1 MRRFPVL
8 LAVAATAAAMLSLPA
23 NAATGSVAFTDAYVP
38 QARYS
43 PGAQVTVDADLHE
56 TTGSGSW
63 SGPVTFTVTH
73 LGTTVAIGSVNATV
87 AAGGSSPVSWNV
99 TPPNTDFTGYLVTI
113 TAGSASTATAIDV
126 SSTWTHF
133 PRFGTLVNFPTS
145 ATQASTQS
153 DVDTLIR
160 EYHINALQFYDWMWR
175 HENPVE
181 NNPDGSLP
189 ATWTGWNGNVIS
201 TAAIQDYV
209 NATHNDGAAAMPYSM
224 TYAGLQNYQQVS
236 GVSPSWGLYNP
247 GTTNQWSFAMTP
259 TASLYFFNPANTSWQ
274 NYIAGQEV
282 KTDNTF
288 GFDGVHLDQL
298 GNWGAKNDVNGNPV
312 DIPDGFVSEI
322 NAIKGQ
328 LPAGKAIGFNTVDG
342 YAGDQV
348 ASAAGTSYLYSELWN
363 NHETYIAAKSY
374 FDTQHTESGGL
385 PMVVAGYM
393 NYYNDYGPDY
403 EAENATLGGNCS
415 VNNNHTGYTGTGFI
429 DNFGTTG
436 DSVTFTVN
444 VTNPGVRSLVFR
456 YSAAVSATAT
466 RTVTVDGNTVG
477 DVAFVPTSDWNTW
490 STADIETPSLSAGTH
505 TVTISLAGS
514 DTGFINL
521 DSLVLG
527 QFDPTSVELAD
538 STFAAMGTTHIEMSQ
553 GDNML
558 AAPDFPDFAKQM
570 TPALRA
576 WMKNYY
582 NFITGYENLL
592 YGPDVHSVDSGS
604 QFVQIAGQPT
614 SGDASANTIYT
625 DVKKTSSDDV
635 LHLINLEGNDNTWRD
650 AGKATPPTLS
660 NLAVKY
666 YLGPDENPTAVHVA
680 SPDSAG
686 GASTN
691 LAYTV
696 GSDSSGR
703 YLSFTVPQLQNW
715 DMIYVD
721 RSFTTPTGNQYEAE
735 NAVLTNVGTASDH
748 AGYTGTGFVDNF
760 DLANSGVSFTVN
772 APTAGNYN
780 LVLRYGNGGST
791 ASRIIAVDGNQVA
804 TPTFNALGTWDA
816 WSTVTVPVTLSA
828 GLHTVVVWD
837 SDGTSGA
844 INLDNLTLGSS

>member
-23 NAATGSVAFTDAYVP
+23 NAATGSVTFTDAYVP

-43 PGAQVTVDADLHE
+43 PGVQVTVDADLHE

-63 SGPVTFTVTH
+63 SGPVSFTVTH
-73 LGTTVAIGSVNATV
+73 LGTTVATGSVNATV
-87 AAGGSSPVSWNV
+87 AAGGSTPVSWNV

-201 TAAIQDYV
+201 TSAIQDYV

-274 NYIAGQEV
+274 NYLAGQEV

-298 GNWGAKNDVNGNPV
+298 GNWGAKNDVNGNAV
-312 DIPDGFVSEI
+312 DIPDGFVSEL

-342 YAGDQV
+342 YGGDQV
-348 ASAAGTSYLYSELWN
+348 ASAANTSYLYSELWN
-363 NHETYIAAKSY
+363 NHETYQAAKSY

-403 EAENATLGGNCS
+403 EAENATLGGNAS

-444 VTNPGVRSLVFR
+444 VANPGVQSLVFR

-466 RTVTVDGNTVG
+466 RTVTVDGSTVG
-477 DVAFVPTSDWNTW
+477 DVQFVPTSDWNTW
-490 STADIETPSLSAGTH
+490 STADVETPSLSAGTH
-505 TVTISLAGS
+505 TVKISLAGS

-527 QFDPTSVELAD
+527 QFDPASVELAD

-558 AAPDFPDFAKQM
+558 AAPDFPDFSKQM

-582 NFITGYENLL
+582 NFVTGYENLL

-625 DVKKTSSDDV
+625 DVKKTGSDDV

-666 YLGPDENPTAVHVA
+666 YLGPNENPTAVHVA
-680 SPDSAG
+680 SPDSAN

-703 YLSFTVPQLQNW
+703 YVSFTVPQLQNW
-715 DMIYVD
+715 DMVYVD
-721 RSFTTPTGNQYEAE
+721 RTFSTPSGNQYEAE

-772 APTAGNYN
+772 APTAGSYN

-844 INLDNLTLGSS
+844 INLDNLTLGS

>member
-1 MRRFPVL
+1 
-8 LAVAATAAAMLSLPA
+8 
-23 NAATGSVAFTDAYVP
+23 
-38 QARYS
+38 
-43 PGAQVTVDADLHE
+43 
-56 TTGSGSW
+56 
-63 SGPVTFTVTH
+63 
-73 LGTTVAIGSVNATV
+73 
-87 AAGGSSPVSWNV
+87 
-99 TPPNTDFTGYLVTI
+99 
-113 TAGSASTATAIDV
+113 
-126 SSTWTHF
+126 
-133 PRFGTLVNFPTS
+133 
-145 ATQASTQS
+145 
-153 DVDTLIR
+153 
-160 EYHINALQFYDWMWR
+160 
-175 HENPVE
+175 
-181 NNPDGSLP
+181 
-189 ATWTGWNGNVIS
+189 
-201 TAAIQDYV
+201 
-209 NATHNDGAAAMPYSM
+209 
-224 TYAGLQNYQQVS
+224 
-236 GVSPSWGLYNP
+236 
-247 GTTNQWSFAMTP
+247 
-259 TASLYFFNPANTSWQ
+259 
-274 NYIAGQEV
+274 
-282 KTDNTF
+282 
-288 GFDGVHLDQL
+288 
-298 GNWGAKNDVNGNPV
+298 
-312 DIPDGFVSEI
+312 
-322 NAIKGQ
+322 
-328 LPAGKAIGFNTVDG
+328 
-342 YAGDQV
+342 
-348 ASAAGTSYLYSELWN
+348 
-363 NHETYIAAKSY
+363 
-374 FDTQHTESGGL
+374 
-385 PMVVAGYM
+385 MVVAGYM

-403 EAENATLGGNCS
+403 EAENATLAGNAS
-415 VNNNHTGYTGTGFI
+415 VNNNHTGYTGSGFI

-436 DSVTFTVN
+436 DSVTFTIN
-444 VTNPGVRSLVFR
+444 VTNPGVQSLVFR

-466 RTVTVDGNTVG
+466 RTVSVDGSSVG
-477 DVAFVPTSDWNTW
+477 DVPFVPTSDWNTW

-505 TVTISLAGS
+505 TVKIALSGS

-558 AAPDFPDFAKQM
+558 AAPDFPDFSKQM
-570 TPALRA
+570 TPALRT

-666 YLGPDENPTAVHVA
+666 YLGPNENPTAVHVA
-680 SPDSAG
+680 SPDSAN

-696 GSDSSGR
+696 GTDSSGR
-703 YLSFTVPQLQNW
+703 YVSFTVPQLQNW
-715 DMIYVD
+715 DMVYVD
-721 RSFTTPTGNQYEAE
+721 RSFSTPTGNQYEAE

-772 APTAGNYN
+772 AATAGNYN

-791 ASRIIAVDGNQVA
+791 ANRIVAVDGNQVG

-844 INLDNLTLGSS
+844 INLDNLTLGS